1 MFTRSIRW
9 IAIRIKERYQN
20 VIDDSQSDDVIND
33 MFMENIE
40 SIIIPL
46 HLRQRFEPHSNRPI
60 PIERRENN
68 GGYNKKANIN
78 KKKTRK
84 KNKKKNKN
92 KKKKS
97 KKRKKTM
104 KKSKRKK

>member
-1 MFTRSIRW
+1 
-9 IAIRIKERYQN
+9 
-20 VIDDSQSDDVIND
+20 
-33 MFMENIE
+33 MENIE

-84 KNKKKNKN
+84 KNKKKKRKT
-92 KKKKS
+92 KKKKQKKQKKQ
-97 KKRKKTM
+97 KKR
-104 KKSKRKK
+104 

>member
-1 MFTRSIRW
+1 
-9 IAIRIKERYQN
+9 
-20 VIDDSQSDDVIND
+20 
-33 MFMENIE
+33 MENIE

-46 HLRQRFEPHSNRPI
+46 HLRQRFEPHSNRSI

-97 KKRKKTM
+97 KKRKNNEKI
-104 KKSKRKK
+104 KKKELKM